1 MHQPKMLLESCNL
14 SAMDLEAGQE
24 KTLTAAFQNRSDT
37 QPMYNLKVTASADT
51 DAIRL
56 TKNSWYFSKVAPGER
71 IEISDEIRID
81 QTVED
86 GMANL
91 NFDFEYE
98 DKKGASASGKE
109 SVALSLVQ
117 PVSVEFEMTT
127 VPAVLYASDTME
139 LSFQA
144 MNLSRTGV
152 YNVRMSLSGGG
163 LFPKE
168 DVFIG
173 NMEAGTQGNGTMQ
186 VYVGTR
192 TMQEIGNDPGEG
204 EAEKYGPVSGTVTLQ
219 YEDRAG
225 ETHTVTKEYKSE
237 IKKPEV
243 LSLKVEEEP
252 EANSWWI
259 SIVAALIAGLAG
271 VSLLLL
277 WKLRRKNI
285 LLEAAR
291 KSTEDL
297 LHPASKG

>member
-1 MHQPKMLLESCNL
+1 MHQPKMLLESCSL
-14 SAMDLEAGQE
+14 SGADLEAGQE
-24 KTLTAAFQNRSDT
+24 KTLTAAFQNKSDT
-37 QPMYNLKVTASADT
+37 QAMYNLKVTASVDT
-51 DAIRL
+51 NAIRL
-56 TKNSWYFSKVAPGER
+56 TKNSWYFSKVAPGES
-71 IEISDEIRID
+71 IEISDEILVE
-81 QTVED
+81 QTAAD
-86 GMANL
+86 GAASL
-91 NFDFEYE
+91 SFDFEYE
-98 DKKGASASGKE
+98 DKNGTSASGKE

-117 PVSVEFEMTT
+117 PVSVELEMET
-127 VPAVLYASDTME
+127 VPAVLYASDTVE
-139 LSFQA
+139 LSVQA
-144 MNLSRTGV
+144 MNLSRTGI
-152 YNVRMSLSGGG
+152 YNVRMSLSGEG

-204 EAEKYGPVSGTVTLQ
+204 DAEKYGPVSGTVTLQ
-219 YEDRAG
+219 YEDRLG
-225 ETHTVTKEYKSE
+225 ETHTVTKEYESE

-259 SIVAALIAGLAG
+259 SIAAALIAGLAG
-271 VSLLLL
+271 VALLLL
-277 WKLRRKNI
+277 WKLRRKNV

-297 LHPASKG
+297 LHPDL